1 MHVILSFMFIF
12 LEYILYEKCF
22 YYLPIEPVQKMHKL
36 KYSFNRQVFLDY

>member
-12 LEYILYEKCF
+12 LEYILYEIRF
-22 YYLPIEPVQKMHKL
+22 DYLPIEPVNIPYRL